1 VLQIVFYC
9 CTIGG
14 EFQFVFLHMDG
25 KMKAENKEMYTF
37 KTIFQSDSLEALPND
52 MGTSFFKHQ
61 NVLSSTIQV

>member
-1 VLQIVFYC
+1 
-9 CTIGG
+9 
-14 EFQFVFLHMDG
+14 MDG

-37 KTIFQSDSLEALPND
+37 KTIFLSDSLEALPND